1 MRVRLY
7 AVVVPILL
15 CITSCGA
22 LADNA
27 ADRTPAPPSSA
38 SPSPTILSLSKES
51 FSKDAKAAIAAKD
64 WDKANSLIEAIS
76 ANYPDDASTLRILKG
91 AVLAGQGKPAEAL
104 DEINAGLLAAK
115 TPTDTAWVAKALDSI
130 QSAYPKPSAE
140 TLEKLGDCYRM
151 ANSFAKAVKCY
162 ETAIYKRDISAD
174 TGKRIRRWLIKCHIR
189 NREWAKVEKEIDD
202 IAAESPECAAW
213 SYYSLGCY
221 YQRFRKYPQAIE
233 CFAKAVPADKKL
245 PAPDAKSVNVA
256 LVDCYTGAKKWDAAT
271 ELLGK
276 LAAQYPK
283 EAAHWHECAGAIYQ
297 GRKKYPEAIAEL
309 RQAIAPKG
317 AVTARKRLGD
327 CYKASLPPAQAAPL
341 IEELV
346 NKHPDDGPYLS
357 TIAGRM
363 YQGMRQYDKAVALL
377 KLVVERFP
385 NARWQVW
392 DALVYIAECMYP
404 QGRGE
409 EAVAYLNDFYA
420 KHPDR
425 PMDYAIAYG
434 RVLMDVAGMPAEAA
448 EVLAKAVAEHPKDP
462 LVGEIRNRLVAA
474 YIQSKQTDRA
484 VEVLRAVAAD
494 AKPEDR
500 PALTLSEA
508 DIYFDARRYREAA
521 ESYREVM
528 NAPGASP
535 DARAQ
540 ATYQLALCYEKSGL
554 TRSAGAYMQRVSEKY
569 PTTEWARKA
578 RGMLYVW
585 DNFEHKERLH

>member
-27 ADRTPAPPSSA
+27 ADRTSAPPSSA
-38 SPSPTILSLSKES
+38 SPSLSILSLSK
-51 FSKDAKAAIAAKD
+51 DAIAAKD
-64 WDKANSLIEAIS
+64 WDKATARIDTLAAS
-76 ANYPDDASTLRILKG
+76 YPDDASTLRILKG
-91 AVLAGQGKPAEAL
+91 AVLAGQGKPTEAL
-104 DEINAGLLAAK
+104 NEMNAGLLAAK
-115 TPTDTAWVAKALDSI
+115 APTDTAWIVKTLDSI
-130 QSAYPKPSAE
+130 QSADPKPSAG

-151 ANSFAKAVKCY
+151 ANSFAKAAKCY

-221 YQRFRKYPQAIE
+221 YQRFRKYPQAIA

-271 ELLGK
+271 ELLSK

-309 RQAIAPKG
+309 RQAIAPKS

-346 NKHPDDGPYLS
+346 NKYPDDGPYLP

-392 DALVYIAECMYP
+392 DACYYIGECMFAQSP
-404 QGRGE
+404 EKGE
-409 EAVAYLNDFYA
+409 EALAYIKSVYA
-420 KHPDR
+420 KRRNYPLDLV
-425 PMDYAIAYG
+425 IAYG
-434 RVLMDVAGMPAEAA
+434 KTLLFPAEKPAEAA
-448 EVLAKAVAEHPKDP
+448 EFMAKCVAEHPKDP
-462 LVGEIRNRLVAA
+462 LVSEVRPLLIAA
-474 YIQSKQTDRA
+474 YANSNQIDKLA
-484 VEVLRAVAAD
+484 EVLNAMAKDAPAAQ
-494 AKPEDR
+494 KSG
-500 PALTLSEA
+500 ALLSLI
-508 DIYFDARRYREAA
+508 DHYVDARKFREAA
-521 ESYREVM
+521 SICRSVLALRESTGE
-528 NAPGASP
+528 
-535 DARAQ
+535 ARAE
-540 ATYQLALCYEKSGL
+540 AEYQLAICYYNSNMDVAARQ
-554 TRSAGAYMQRVSEKY
+554 TMQNVARRHAR
-569 PTTEWARKA
+569 TEWARKA

-585 DNFEHKERLH
+585 GSDGGR